1 MHTALNKVYTQI
13 ELHVLISVTKN
24 DDQRFNIINIPFQIK
39 TNTLYANKY
48 MI

>member
-13 ELHVLISVTKN
+13 ELLISVTKN